1 MRLFILTA
9 FYRCPVSCGSLLVGR
24 ATNCV
29 VELTLVAVLADVW
42 RRRMG
47 RLPLLPWAR
56 QDDCVLPARCVPDCQ
71 RGDEG
76 AGSAVL
82 GNDCGWEVQ
91 VRRPLDL

>member
-1 MRLFILTA
+1 M
-9 FYRCPVSCGSLLVGR
+9 
-24 ATNCV
+24 
-29 VELTLVAVLADVW
+29 ELTLVAVLAGVW
-42 RRRMG
+42 HRRMG

-56 QDDCVLPARCVPDCQ
+56 QDNCVLPTRCVPDCQ

-82 GNDCGWEVQ
+82 GNDCGREVQ